1 MADARKANSVT
12 SFYDNHPINE
22 QQIIEKLSAN
32 NIDLNS
38 LTEDI
43 LQDYDQD
50 HYGGIAANGALAKL
64 AGINNQSKVLDVCCG
79 VGGRARY
86 LANNYGCQVIGIDIT
101 QSRIESARRLTK
113 MVGMDTIVS
122 FECADALHLP
132 FEDNIFDVVIS
143 QEAFCHIPRKSQL
156 IHECVRVLKPGGKV
170 TFTDVLVTKKITKTV
185 RQKLQSEM
193 AFFEL
198 QSRDKYQAILSEAG
212 CETVK
217 VTDLGDEWRTVLI
230 DRLAMYRS
238 LKDQTVKRFGDAHYE
253 KWDSAYNFF
262 VGLYKSGELS
272 GGRFLG
278 IRKP

>member
-1 MADARKANSVT
+1 MADAQETNSVT
-12 SFYDNHPINE
+12 SFYENHPINE

-32 NIDLNS
+32 NVDLNS
-38 LTEDI
+38 LTEDV

-50 HYGGIAANGALAKL
+50 HYGGIAANGALAKI
-64 AGINNQSKVLDVCCG
+64 AGIDNRSKVLDVCCG
-79 VGGRARY
+79 MGGPARY
-86 LANNYGCQVIGIDIT
+86 LASNHGCQVIGIDLT
-101 QSRIESARRLTK
+101 ESRIKGARRLTK
-113 MVGMDTIVS
+113 MVGLDTLVS

-132 FEDNIFDVVIS
+132 FEDIIFDVVIS
-143 QEAFCHIPRKSQL
+143 QEAFCHIPGKSQL

-170 TFTDVLVTKKITKTV
+170 AFTDVLVTEKITKSI
-185 RQKLQSEM
+185 RQKLQCEM

-198 QSRDKYQAILSEAG
+198 QSRDKYQAMLSEAG

-217 VTDLGDEWRTVLI
+217 VTDLGDEWRSVLV

-238 LKDQTVKRFGDAHYE
+238 LKDQTVKRFGNEHYD
-253 KWDSAYNFF
+253 KWDSAYSFF
-262 VGLYKSGELS
+262 VRLYESGELS